1 VGRVVAIA
9 NQKGGVG
16 KTTTAVNLSASLA
29 VAEKKTL
36 LIDLDPQANAGSG
49 IGARLDPGQPS
60 VYEVIIQGLPIDNV
74 RRRSEM
80 EFLDFLPSG
89 RSLVGAEIELV
100 NEEARELRLRDAVRA
115 IRDEYE
121 FILIDCPPSLGLLT
135 VNALVAADSVLIPIQ
150 CEYYALE
157 GLTQL
162 LNTVRLVQK
171 KLNPD
176 LGIEGVLLTMYDG
189 RLNLSK
195 QVASEARRYFPEKV
209 YETVIPR
216 NVRLSEAP
224 SFGKPVLMYDV
235 SSIGSKSYLKLAKE
249 VIENDKARARE
260 GAGSPSLG

>member
-1 VGRVVAIA
+1 MGRIVAIA

-16 KTTTAVNLSASLA
+16 KTTTAVNLAASLA

-36 LIDLDPQANAGSG
+36 LVDLDPQANAGSG
-49 IGARLDPGQPS
+49 IGTRLDPGQPS
-60 VYEVIIQGLPIDNV
+60 IYEALIHGLAVEKV
-74 RRRSEM
+74 RRKSEL

-100 NEEARELRLRDAVRA
+100 NEEGREQRLRNALRE
-115 IRDEYE
+115 IRNEYE
-121 FILIDCPPSLGLLT
+121 FVLIDCPPSLGLLT

-171 KLNPD
+171 KLNPE
-176 LGIEGVLLTMYDG
+176 LGIEGVLLTMYDS

-209 YETVIPR
+209 YETMIPR

-235 SSIGSKSYLKLAKE
+235 GSVGSKCYLKLAKE
-249 VIENDKARARE
+249 VIASDKTRARE